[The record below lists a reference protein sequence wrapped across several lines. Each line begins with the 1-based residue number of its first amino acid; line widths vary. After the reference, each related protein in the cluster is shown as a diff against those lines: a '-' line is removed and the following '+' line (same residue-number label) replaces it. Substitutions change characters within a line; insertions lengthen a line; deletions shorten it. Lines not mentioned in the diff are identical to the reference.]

1 AGLLVVDEAHCI
13 SDWGHDFRPD
23 YRRIRT
29 LLADLPAGIPVL
41 ATTATANE
49 RVTTDVA
56 EQLSVTGT
64 RTLDDVMVLRGA
76 LDRESLHLGVIDT
89 HDQATRLGWLADH
102 LDGLDGSG
110 IIYCLTVA
118 ATQDVAAF
126 LRDRGHDV
134 RAYSGQTEQAERLA
148 AEDDLLNNRV
158 KALVATSAL
167 GMGFDKPDLGFVI
180 HVGAPP
186 SPIAYYQQV
195 GRAGRAVEHAT
206 AVLMPGQEDRAVW
219 AYFGSLS
226 FPPAEQVRETLDVLG
241 DAGGPLSVA
250 ALETHV
256 SLRRNRLEMMLKVLD
271 VDGAV
276 RRVRG
281 GWESTGEPWAYDDER
296 YRRVSQARER
306 EQSMMLDYERS
317 SQCRLEF
324 LRSALDDPEAT
335 PCGRCDNCNALSLPT
350 DVSDEAMD
358 AARRWLGKP
367 GVVIDPRRMWP
378 SAMANL
384 GVDLKGKIPPDEQ
397 PEAGRALARMT
408 DLGLG
413 QHLRDLFA
421 PASPD
426 GEVPVPLRHALV
438 AVLDDWDWPDG
449 EPPGAIVGI
458 DSLTRPALAQHL
470 ADGLSRYTGWP
481 VVGRFAI
488 ASDAEPGEGAT
499 NSAQRL
505 RTVASRFSLTDPAAV
520 AGRRILL
527 TDDRVG
533 TGWTLAVTARE
544 LRRAGAAAVFPLVL
558 ALDA

>member
-1 AGLLVVDEAHCI
+1 
-13 SDWGHDFRPD
+13 
-23 YRRIRT
+23 
-29 LLADLPAGIPVL
+29 
-41 ATTATANE
+41 
-49 RVTTDVA
+49 
-56 EQLSVTGT
+56 
-64 RTLDDVMVLRGA
+64 
-76 LDRESLHLGVIDT
+76 
-89 HDQATRLGWLADH
+89 
-102 LDGLDGSG
+102 
-110 IIYCLTVA
+110 
-118 ATQDVAAF
+118 
-126 LRDRGHDV
+126 
-134 RAYSGQTEQAERLA
+134 
-148 AEDDLLNNRV
+148 
-158 KALVATSAL
+158 
-167 GMGFDKPDLGFVI
+167 
-180 HVGAPP
+180 
-186 SPIAYYQQV
+186 
-195 GRAGRAVEHAT
+195 
-206 AVLMPGQEDRAVW
+206 
-219 AYFGSLS
+219 
-226 FPPAEQVRETLDVLG
+226 
-241 DAGGPLSVA
+241 
-250 ALETHV
+250 
-256 SLRRNRLEMMLKVLD
+256 
-271 VDGAV
+271 
-276 RRVRG
+276 
-281 GWESTGEPWAYDDER
+281 
-296 YRRVSQARER
+296 
-306 EQSMMLDYERS
+306 MMLDYERS